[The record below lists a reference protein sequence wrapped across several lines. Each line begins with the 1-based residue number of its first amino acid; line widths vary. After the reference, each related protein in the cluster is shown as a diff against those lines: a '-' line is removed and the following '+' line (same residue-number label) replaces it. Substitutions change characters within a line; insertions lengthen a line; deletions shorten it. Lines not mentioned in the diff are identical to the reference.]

1 MKATAGAYLGVA
13 EGQLKKLVYNGVI
26 KKGVYRIGRKYNFD
40 KQEIKQAWK
49 DYAMNNRY
57 SN

>member
-1 MKATAGAYLGVA
+1 MKATAELTSREMEIIRLLAWGV
-13 EGQLKKLVYNGVI
+13 E
-26 KKGVYRIGRKYNFD
+26 RKAIAD